1 MLVEIP
7 GTKLVRDT
15 NSMALINM
23 DTAARDEYYAK
34 VKILTSQKEEINK
47 VKTEINDI
55 KSELTTIKDLLI
67 QLLQKG

>member
-34 VKILTSQKEEINK
+34 VKILTNQKEEINK

-67 QLLQKG
+67 QLIQKG

>member
-34 VKILTSQKEEINK
+34 VKILTNQKEEINK

-55 KSELTTIKDLLI
+55 KSELTTIKDLLV

>member
-34 VKILTSQKEEINK
+34 VKILTNQKEEINK

-55 KSELTTIKDLLI
+55 KSELTNIKDLLV

>member
-1 MLVEIP
+1 MLIEIP

-34 VKILTSQKEEINK
+34 VKILTNQKEEINK

-55 KSELTTIKDLLI
+55 KSELTTIKDLLV

>member
-34 VKILTSQKEEINK
+34 VKILTNQKEEINK

>member
-1 MLVEIP
+1 MLVEIT

>member
-34 VKILTSQKEEINK
+34 VKILTNQKEEINK

-55 KSELTTIKDLLI
+55 KSELTNIKDLLI

>member
-34 VKILTSQKEEINK
+34 VKILTNQKEEINK

-55 KSELTTIKDLLI
+55 KSELTSIKDLLI